1 MKGKEEYVGMQLYI
15 FICNINDMSYDFVN
29 FIKDIKKISIKK
41 GSALCEFSVYELFLI
56 NDCLNDREAGFAL
69 DIEDLHDEFML
80 TGSDNKD
87 CVEVYNCYDEVS
99 KLKNKV
105 YYYMDQISKSE

>member
-1 MKGKEEYVGMQLYI
+1 MRYDYVILIMILI
-15 FICNINDMSYDFVN
+15 VCMATLCILLKIL
-29 FIKDIKKISIKK
+29 KKISTKK
-41 GSALCEFSVYELFLI
+41 GSILCEFSIYELFLI

-87 CVEVYNCYDEVS
+87 CEEAYNCYDEVS

-105 YYYMDQISKSE
+105 DYYMDQISKSE

>member
-1 MKGKEEYVGMQLYI
+1 MWECNYI
-15 FICNINDMSYDFVN
+15 ILFVILMICLMILL
-29 FIKDIKKISIKK
+29 ILLKILKKISIKK

-87 CVEVYNCYDEVS
+87 CVEAYNCYDEVS

>member
-1 MKGKEEYVGMQLYI
+1 MRYDYVILVMILI
-15 FICNINDMSYDFVN
+15 VCMATLCILLKIL
-29 FIKDIKKISIKK
+29 KKISIRK
-41 GSALCEFSVYELFLI
+41 GSILCEFSIYELFLI

-87 CVEVYNCYDEVS
+87 CVEAYNCYDEVS

-105 YYYMDQISKSE
+105 DYYMDQISKSE

>member
-1 MKGKEEYVGMQLYI
+1 MRYDYVILVMILI
-15 FICNINDMSYDFVN
+15 VCMATLCILLKIL
-29 FIKDIKKISIKK
+29 KKISIRK
-41 GSALCEFSVYELFLI
+41 GSILCEFSIYELFLI

-87 CVEVYNCYDEVS
+87 CEEAYNCYDEVS

-105 YYYMDQISKSE
+105 DYYMDQISKSE

>member
-1 MKGKEEYVGMQLYI
+1 MRYDYVILVMILI
-15 FICNINDMSYDFVN
+15 VCIATLCILLK
-29 FIKDIKKISIKK
+29 ILKKISIRK
-41 GSALCEFSVYELFLI
+41 GSILCEFSIYELFLI

-69 DIEDLHDEFML
+69 DIEDLHDEFMF

-87 CVEVYNCYDEVS
+87 CEEAYNCYDEVS

-105 YYYMDQISKSE
+105 DYYMDQISKSE

>member
-1 MKGKEEYVGMQLYI
+1 MWECNYI
-15 FICNINDMSYDFVN
+15 FLFVILMICLMILL
-29 FIKDIKKISIKK
+29 ILLKILKKISLEK

-87 CVEVYNCYDEVS
+87 CVEAYNCYDEVS

>member
-1 MKGKEEYVGMQLYI
+1 MWECNYI
-15 FICNINDMSYDFVN
+15 FLFVILMICLMILL
-29 FIKDIKKISIKK
+29 ILLKILKKISIKK

-87 CVEVYNCYDEVS
+87 CVEAYNCSDEVS
-99 KLKNKV
+99 KQKNHD
-105 YYYMDQISKSE
+105 YYYLDQRSQRE

>member
-1 MKGKEEYVGMQLYI
+1 MRYDYVILIMILI
-15 FICNINDMSYDFVN
+15 VCMATLCILLKIL
-29 FIKDIKKISIKK
+29 KKISTKK
-41 GSALCEFSVYELFLI
+41 GSILCEFSIYELFLI

-87 CVEVYNCYDEVS
+87 CVEAYNCYDEVS

>member
-1 MKGKEEYVGMQLYI
+1 MRYDYVILVMILI
-15 FICNINDMSYDFVN
+15 VCMATLCILLKIL
-29 FIKDIKKISIKK
+29 KKISIRK
-41 GSALCEFSVYELFLI
+41 GSILCEFSIYELFLI

-87 CVEVYNCYDEVS
+87 CVEAYNCYDEVS

>member
-1 MKGKEEYVGMQLYI
+1 MWECNYI
-15 FICNINDMSYDFVN
+15 FLFVILMICLMILL
-29 FIKDIKKISIKK
+29 ILLKILKKISIKK

-69 DIEDLHDEFML
+69 DIEDLHDEFMF

-87 CVEVYNCYDEVS
+87 CEEAYNCYDEVS

-105 YYYMDQISKSE
+105 DYYMDQISKSE

>member
-1 MKGKEEYVGMQLYI
+1 MWECNYI
-15 FICNINDMSYDFVN
+15 FLFVILMICLMILL
-29 FIKDIKKISIKK
+29 ILLKILKKISIKK

-87 CVEVYNCYDEVS
+87 CVEAYNCYDEVS

>member
-1 MKGKEEYVGMQLYI
+1 MWECNYI
-15 FICNINDMSYDFVN
+15 FLFVILMICLMILL
-29 FIKDIKKISIKK
+29 ILLKILKKISIKK

-56 NDCLNDREAGFAL
+56 NNCLNDREAGFAL

-87 CVEVYNCYDEVS
+87 CVEAYNCYDEVS

>member
-1 MKGKEEYVGMQLYI
+1 MWECNYI
-15 FICNINDMSYDFVN
+15 FLFVILMICLMILL
-29 FIKDIKKISIKK
+29 ILLKILKKISIKK

-69 DIEDLHDEFML
+69 DIEDLHDEFMF

-87 CVEVYNCYDEVS
+87 CEEAYNCYDEVS